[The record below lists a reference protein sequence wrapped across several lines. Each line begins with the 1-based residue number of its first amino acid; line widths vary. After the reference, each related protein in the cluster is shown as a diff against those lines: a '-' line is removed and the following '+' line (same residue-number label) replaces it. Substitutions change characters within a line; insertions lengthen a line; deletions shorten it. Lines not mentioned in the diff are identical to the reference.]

1 MPFLPLVSG
10 IAREDGQIPHEEA
23 GMTNRI
29 LFINP
34 FKGEIFDQPIRA
46 FIEKEKR
53 ADTEVEVVSL
63 ERGPEHLEYHYYE
76 ALTLVDTLKKIEQ
89 AEKEGYD
96 AAVIGCFYDPGL
108 REAREITNSL
118 VVTAPAEA
126 SMHIATTLG
135 HKFSIIV
142 GREKWIPK
150 MYENV
155 VNYGFKDRLASF
167 KSVGLGVH
175 DFHKDEA
182 ETAKRLKDA
191 AKEAV
196 KQDLAEVVI
205 LGCTIQFGFYK
216 ELQGYIGV
224 PVIDAIL
231 AAFKYAEFLI
241 ELRKRFNW
249 GHSKVYGYESPPQ
262 DEILGWKLEEQYA
275 RQATQEQ

>member
-1 MPFLPLVSG
+1 M
-10 IAREDGQIPHEEA
+10 A
-23 GMTNRI
+23 NRI

-34 FKGEIFDQPIRA
+34 FKGEIFDQPIKA

-53 ADTEVEVVSL
+53 SETEVEVVSL

-76 ALTLVDTLKKIEQ
+76 ALTLVDTLRTIKY

-108 REAREITNSL
+108 REAREITTSM

-135 HKFSIIV
+135 HQFSIIV

-150 MYENV
+150 MHENV
-155 VNYGFKDRLASF
+155 VNYGFQEKLASF
-167 KSVGLGVH
+167 QSVGLGVH

-182 ETAKRLKDA
+182 ETVKRLKAA

-196 KQDLAEVVI
+196 EQDRAEVVI

-216 ELQGYIGV
+216 ELQEYLGV

-241 ELRKRFNW
+241 ELRKRFGW
-249 GHSKVYGYESPPQ
+249 SHSKAYGYESPPEA
-262 DEILGWKLEEQYA
+262 EIQAWGLETQYRA
-275 RQATQEQ
+275 KE